1 MTNWPEWLRRAE
13 ASEYL
18 RTVHG
23 VIAAPAT
30 LANFATRGGGSGPR
44 FVRQGKRLT
53 AYRRDD
59 LDAWAATRMSRRV
72 GSTSELRTAT
82 DSGTGGQGAREP
94 QAA

>member
-53 AYRRDD
+53 AYHRDD

-72 GSTSELRTAT
+72 GSTSELRAANAPN
-82 DSGTGGQGAREP
+82 SEP

>member
-23 VIAAPAT
+23 VVAAPAT
-30 LANFATRGGGSGPR
+30 LANMASRKGNGPR
-44 FVRQGKRLT
+44 YVRQGKRLT
-53 AYRRDD
+53 AYHRDD

-72 GSTSELRTAT
+72 ASTSELRTAV
-82 DSGTGGQGAREP
+82 REP
-94 QAA
+94 RAA

>member
-23 VIAAPAT
+23 VVAAPAT
-30 LANFATRGGGSGPR
+30 LANWATRGGGPR
-44 FVRQGKRLT
+44 YTRQGQRLT
-53 AYRRDD
+53 AYHRDD

-72 GSTSELRTAT
+72 ASTSELRAATAK
-82 DSGTGGQGAREP
+82 SES

>member
-53 AYRRDD
+53 AYHRDD

-72 GSTSELRTAT
+72 GSTSELRAAHTPN
-82 DSGTGGQGAREP
+82 SEP